1 LGGFSFPHS
10 TPLIDNPFSL
20 GNFEGSRPWGI
31 VYHLF
36 ANKDIGTVGESEGV
50 DGMRVLLGFFLALV
64 GLIDLADGAS
74 ISAVLGGNRAGGFA
88 GEAYL
93 NYTDQSNIGSSQG
106 QFASVPLA
114 GPPDDNVVR
123 TKFINGSFAFGTS
136 GNDGVV
142 ETTVRRQGYNFFT
155 TTHAYFVPSS
165 GFVGGTKPMVVNS
178 AYWEFTIDGIFDYE
192 IKAQAP
198 QITGNIRPYR
208 FEKVGSGVIV
218 QDSTG
223 TSATTL
229 NGTNISSGTY
239 RLYYDHFN
247 FSPNT
252 SGPGGNTIGG
262 TNLDISFTFKGED
275 NTVVPEPSSVAV
287 FGLLSIS
294 SAIAKWRRKK

>member
-1 LGGFSFPHS
+1 MFITFSPIRILG
-10 TPLIDNPFSL
+10 
-20 GNFEGSRPWGI
+20 R
-31 VYHLF
+31 
-36 ANKDIGTVGESEGV
+36 VGESEGV
-50 DGMRVLLGFFLALV
+50 DVMRVLLGFLLALV

-123 TKFINGSFAFGTS
+123 TKFIDGSYNFGTA

-142 ETTVRRQGYNFFT
+142 ETTVRRQGFNFFT

-178 AYWEFTIDGIFDYE
+178 AYWEFTINGIFDYE

-208 FEKVGSGVIV
+208 FEKVGSGVLV
-218 QDSTG
+218 QDNTG

-252 SGPGGNTIGG
+252 SGPTGNIIGG
-262 TNLDISFTFKGED
+262 TNLDISFTLKSED

-287 FGLLSIS
+287 FGLLGIG